1 MQTLV
6 DKYTN
11 NKGYFSSNKVSILT
25 HLFPM
30 HLFST
35 PENIRKS
42 YGFLMFSGGREN
54 VYWEQMV

>member
-42 YGFLMFSGGREN
+42 YGFLMFSGGRES